1 MHGRLDQ
8 SVCSHC
14 HMPMTRSNAFELS
27 HMHLANRDYN
37 CVAIVKSFTCG
48 G

>member
-1 MHGRLDQ
+1 MFSL
-8 SVCSHC
+8 SHAHSSGC
-14 HMPMTRSNAFELS
+14 VVNAFELS